1 MTCVPIAEVR
11 ESLYA
16 LSWSY
21 AQDGKL
27 AVDAHSGIVV
37 DANPA
42 AESLTGYTRDELIGL
57 HITKVHPEGER
68 ERVKAEFKRAAGRAQ
83 MHPGLHLLRKDS
95 SRVPV
100 SIWSSDALTADG
112 RTLIIAEFRDI
123 SDQVAKEHEL
133 SAQNWALSAF
143 SIAALALGR
152 ARSASSLLQSI
163 CEAVTQQSV
172 YVLATVGIAEESAEK
187 RILVAAAAGSALGYL
202 DGIHLSWSEDG
213 AGGQGPAGK
222 SIRTNALQIVDDTET
237 SPAFAEWRERAR
249 QFGIRACVSIPLKIE
264 NGWQGALLVYSAHP
278 HAFESAPLEVFER
291 LGEQIVHGIQAIEHK
306 QLLEAERKH
315 LEMARKSLTD
325 ALQASVAA
333 MVTAMEMRDPYTAG
347 HETRVADIAYAI
359 GAEMGWD
366 ESRLEGLRMAAMVH
380 DIGKLSIP
388 TVILSK
394 PGRLTAEEY
403 TLVKKHPETGYA
415 ILREIPFSWPI
426 ADMVRQHHEKLD
438 GSGYPL
444 GLKEDEILPESKVLA
459 VADIVEAMTTTRTYR
474 PPIDLDVVL
483 DRIQSEAG
491 VLLDAEVVRICV
503 ALFRG
508 GRFSMPGMGRS

>member
-27 AVDAHSGIVV
+27 AVDVLSGMVV

-42 AESLTGYTRDELIGL
+42 AESMTGYKRDELIGM
-57 HITKVHPEGER
+57 HITLLHPEAER
-68 ERVKAEFKRAAGRAQ
+68 ERVEADFRKTAGRAQ
-83 MHPGLHLLRKDS
+83 LHPGLHLKRKDS
-95 SRVPV
+95 STVAV

-112 RTLIIAEFRDI
+112 RTLVIAEFRDI
-123 SDQVAKEHEL
+123 TDQVAKEQRL

-152 ARSASSLLQSI
+152 ARSATSLLQSI
-163 CEAVTQQSV
+163 CEAITQQSV
-172 YVLATVGIAEESAEK
+172 YVLAAVGIADESPEK
-187 RILVAAAAGSALGYL
+187 RILMAASAGSALGYL
-202 DGIHLSWSEDG
+202 DGIRLSWSEDA
-213 AGGQGPAGK
+213 AGGQGPAGV
-222 SIRTNALQIVDDTET
+222 SIRTNALQILDDTET
-237 SPAFAEWRERAR
+237 SPAFAQWRERAR
-249 QFGIRACVSIPLKIE
+249 QFGIRSCVSIPLKIE
-264 NGWQGALLVYSAHP
+264 NGWQGALLVYSAYP

-315 LEMARKSLTD
+315 LEIAQKSLTD
-325 ALQASVAA
+325 ALSASVAA

-359 GAEMGWD
+359 GVEMGWD

-388 TVILSK
+388 TEILSK

-444 GLKEDEILPESKVLA
+444 GLREDEILPESKVLA
-459 VADIVEAMTTTRTYR
+459 VADIVEAMASNRPYRTG
-474 PPIDLDVVL
+474 IDLEVVL
-483 DRIQSEAG
+483 DQIEREAG
-491 VLLDAEVVRICV
+491 TLLDAEAVRICV
-503 ALFRG
+503 KLFRG
-508 GRFSMPGMGRS
+508 GRFSMPGMNRR

>member
-1 MTCVPIAEVR
+1 MTCVYVAEVR

-27 AVDAHSGIVV
+27 AVNTETAIVV

-42 AESLTGYTRDELIGL
+42 AEAMSGYTRDELIGM
-57 HITKVHPEGER
+57 HITMLHPEAER
-68 ERVKAEFKRAAGRAQ
+68 ERVEAEFRKAAGHELSHA
-83 MHPGLHLLRKDS
+83 GLHLRRKDGS
-95 SRVPV
+95 AVPV
-100 SIWSSDALTADG
+100 SIWSSEALTADG
-112 RTLIIAEFRDI
+112 RNLVIAEFRDI
-123 SDQVAKEHEL
+123 SDQVAKEQRL

-152 ARSASSLLQSI
+152 ARSATGLLQSI
-163 CEAVTQQSV
+163 CEAITQQSV
-172 YVLATVGIAEESAEK
+172 YVLATVGIAEESPEK
-187 RILVAAAAGSALGYL
+187 GILVAAAAGTAMDYL
-202 DGIHLSWSEDG
+202 DGIQLSWSEDEV
-213 AGGQGPAGK
+213 GGQGPAGAC
-222 SIRTNALQIVDDTET
+222 IRTNTLQIIEDTET
-237 SPAFAEWRERAR
+237 SAGFAQWRERAR
-249 QFGIRACVSIPLKIE
+249 QFGIRSCVSIPLRIE
-264 NGWQGALLVYSAHP
+264 NGWQGALLVYSAHA

-315 LEMARKSLTD
+315 LERTQKNLTD

-359 GAEMGWD
+359 GAEMGWPV
-366 ESRLEGLRMAAMVH
+366 SQLEGLRMAAMVH
-380 DIGKLSIP
+380 DIGKISIP
-388 TVILSK
+388 AEILSK

-415 ILREIPFSWPI
+415 ILRDIPFSWPI
-426 ADMVRQHHEKLD
+426 ADIVRQHHEKIN

-444 GLKEDEILPESKVLA
+444 GLKGNEILPESKVLA
-459 VADIVEAMTTTRTYR
+459 VADIVEAMASNRPYR
-474 PPIDLDVVL
+474 IGIDLDVVL
-483 DRIQSEAG
+483 DQIQEEAG
-491 VLLDAEVVRICV
+491 TLLDTEAVRICV
-503 ALFRG
+503 DLFRG
-508 GRFSMPGMGRS
+508 KGFCIPGMNRH

>member
-27 AVDAHSGIVV
+27 AVDTRTAIVV

-42 AESLTGYTRDELIGL
+42 AEALTGYTRDELIGM
-57 HITKVHPEGER
+57 HITLLHPEAER
-68 ERVKAEFKRAAGRAQ
+68 ERVEADFRKTAGRAQ
-83 MHPGLHLLRKDS
+83 LHPGLHLKRKDS
-95 SRVPV
+95 STVAV

-112 RTLIIAEFRDI
+112 RTLVIAEFRDI
-123 SDQVAKEHEL
+123 TDQVAKEQRL

-152 ARSASSLLQSI
+152 ARSATSLLQSI
-163 CEAVTQQSV
+163 CEAITQQSV
-172 YVLATVGIAEESAEK
+172 YVLAAVWIADESPEK
-187 RILVAAAAGSALGYL
+187 RILMAASAGSALGYL
-202 DGIHLSWSEDG
+202 DGIRLSWSEDA
-213 AGGQGPAGK
+213 AGGQGPAGV
-222 SIRTNALQIVDDTET
+222 SIRTNALQILDDTET
-237 SPAFAEWRERAR
+237 SPAFAQWRERAR
-249 QFGIRACVSIPLKIE
+249 QFGIRSCVSIPLKIE
-264 NGWQGALLVYSAHP
+264 NGWQGALLVYSAYP

-315 LEMARKSLTD
+315 LEIAQKSLTD
-325 ALQASVAA
+325 ALSASVAA

-359 GAEMGWD
+359 GVEMGWD

-388 TVILSK
+388 TEILSK

-415 ILREIPFSWPI
+415 ILRDIPFSWPI

-444 GLKEDEILPESKVLA
+444 GLTGDEILPESKVLA
-459 VADIVEAMTTTRTYR
+459 VADIVEAMASNRPYRTG
-474 PPIDLDVVL
+474 IDLEVVL
-483 DRIQSEAG
+483 DQIEREAG
-491 VLLDAEVVRICV
+491 TLLDAEAVRICV
-503 ALFRG
+503 KLFRG
-508 GRFSMPGMGRS
+508 GRFSMPGMNRR

>member
-1 MTCVPIAEVR
+1 
-11 ESLYA
+11 
-16 LSWSY
+16 
-21 AQDGKL
+21 
-27 AVDAHSGIVV
+27 
-37 DANPA
+37 
-42 AESLTGYTRDELIGL
+42 
-57 HITKVHPEGER
+57 
-68 ERVKAEFKRAAGRAQ
+68 
-83 MHPGLHLLRKDS
+83 
-95 SRVPV
+95 
-100 SIWSSDALTADG
+100 
-112 RTLIIAEFRDI
+112 
-123 SDQVAKEHEL
+123 
-133 SAQNWALSAF
+133 
-143 SIAALALGR
+143 
-152 ARSASSLLQSI
+152 
-163 CEAVTQQSV
+163 
-172 YVLATVGIAEESAEK
+172 
-187 RILVAAAAGSALGYL
+187 
-202 DGIHLSWSEDG
+202 
-213 AGGQGPAGK
+213 
-222 SIRTNALQIVDDTET
+222 
-237 SPAFAEWRERAR
+237 
-249 QFGIRACVSIPLKIE
+249 
-264 NGWQGALLVYSAHP
+264 LLVYSAHP

-388 TVILSK
+388 TEILSK

>member
-27 AVDAHSGIVV
+27 AVDTRTAIVV

-42 AESLTGYTRDELIGL
+42 AEALTGYTRDELIGM
-57 HITKVHPEGER
+57 HITLLHPEAER
-68 ERVKAEFKRAAGRAQ
+68 ERVEADFRKTAGRAQ
-83 MHPGLHLLRKDS
+83 LHPGLHLKRKDS
-95 SRVPV
+95 STVAV

-112 RTLIIAEFRDI
+112 RTLVIAEFRDI
-123 SDQVAKEHEL
+123 TDQVAKEQRL

-152 ARSASSLLQSI
+152 ARSATSLLQSI
-163 CEAVTQQSV
+163 CEAITQQSV
-172 YVLATVGIAEESAEK
+172 YVLAAVGIADESPEK
-187 RILVAAAAGSALGYL
+187 RILMAASAGSALGYL
-202 DGIHLSWSEDG
+202 DGIRLSWSEDA
-213 AGGQGPAGK
+213 AGGQGPAGV
-222 SIRTNALQIVDDTET
+222 SIRTNALQILDDTET
-237 SPAFAEWRERAR
+237 SPAFAQWRERAR
-249 QFGIRACVSIPLKIE
+249 QFGIRSCVSIPLKIE
-264 NGWQGALLVYSAHP
+264 NGWQGALLVYSAYP

-315 LEMARKSLTD
+315 LEIAQKSLTD
-325 ALQASVAA
+325 ALSASVAA

-359 GAEMGWD
+359 GVEMGWD

-388 TVILSK
+388 TEILSK

-444 GLKEDEILPESKVLA
+444 GLREDEILPESKVLA
-459 VADIVEAMTTTRTYR
+459 VADIVEAMASNRPYRTG
-474 PPIDLDVVL
+474 IDLEVVL
-483 DRIQSEAG
+483 DQIEREAG
-491 VLLDAEVVRICV
+491 TLLDAEAVRICV
-503 ALFRG
+503 KLFRG
-508 GRFSMPGMGRS
+508 GRFSMPGMNRR

>member
-27 AVDAHSGIVV
+27 AVDTRTAIVV

-42 AESLTGYTRDELIGL
+42 AEALTGYTRDELIGM
-57 HITKVHPEGER
+57 HITLLHPEAER
-68 ERVKAEFKRAAGRAQ
+68 ERVEADFRKTAGRAQ
-83 MHPGLHLLRKDS
+83 LHPGLHLKRKDS
-95 SRVPV
+95 STVAV

-112 RTLIIAEFRDI
+112 RTLVIAEFRDI
-123 SDQVAKEHEL
+123 TDQVAKEQRL

-152 ARSASSLLQSI
+152 ARSATSLLQSI
-163 CEAVTQQSV
+163 CEAITQQSV
-172 YVLATVGIAEESAEK
+172 YVLAAVGIADESPEK
-187 RILVAAAAGSALGYL
+187 RILMAASAGSALGYL
-202 DGIHLSWSEDG
+202 DGIRLSWSEDA
-213 AGGQGPAGK
+213 AGGQGPAGV
-222 SIRTNALQIVDDTET
+222 SIRTNALQILDDTET
-237 SPAFAEWRERAR
+237 SPAFAQWRERAR
-249 QFGIRACVSIPLKIE
+249 QFGIRSCVSIPLKIE
-264 NGWQGALLVYSAHP
+264 NGWQGALLVYSAYP

-315 LEMARKSLTD
+315 LEIAQKSLTD
-325 ALQASVAA
+325 ALSASVAA

-359 GAEMGWD
+359 GVEMGWD

-388 TVILSK
+388 TEILSK

-444 GLKEDEILPESKVLA
+444 GLREDEILPESKVLA
-459 VADIVEAMTTTRTYR
+459 VADIVEAMASNRPYR
-474 PPIDLDVVL
+474 IGIDLDVVL
-483 DRIQSEAG
+483 DQIQEEAG
-491 VLLDAEVVRICV
+491 TLLDTEAVRICV
-503 ALFRG
+503 DLFRG
-508 GRFSMPGMGRS
+508 KGFCIPGMNRH

>member
-1 MTCVPIAEVR
+1 MTCVPIGEVR

-27 AVDAHSGIVV
+27 AVDVLSGIVV

-42 AESLTGYTRDELIGL
+42 AEALMGYERSELIGM
-57 HITKVHPEGER
+57 HIRMLHPEGER
-68 ERVKAEFKRAAGRAQ
+68 ERVKAEFQKTAGRAQ
-83 MHPGLHLLRKDS
+83 VHPGLHLKRKDGS
-95 SRVPV
+95 LVPV
-100 SIWSSDALTADG
+100 SIWSSDTLTADG
-112 RTLIIAEFRDI
+112 RDLVIGEFRDI
-123 SDQVAKEHEL
+123 SDQLAKEHKL

-152 ARSASSLLQSI
+152 ARSAASLLQSI
-163 CEAVTQQSV
+163 CEAITQQSV
-172 YVLATVGIAEESAEK
+172 YVLAGVGIAEESPEK
-187 RILVAAAAGSALGYL
+187 RILMAAAAGSALGYL
-202 DGIHLSWSEDG
+202 DELRLSWSEDE
-213 AGGQGPAGK
+213 AGGQGPAGV
-222 SIRTNALQIVDDTET
+222 SIRTNALQILDDTET
-237 SPAFAEWRERAR
+237 SPAFVQWRERAR
-249 QFGIRACVSIPLKIE
+249 EFGIRSCVSIPLKIE
-264 NGWQGALLVYSAHP
+264 NGWKGALLVYSAYP
-278 HAFESAPLEVFER
+278 HAFESAPLEVFQR

-306 QLLEAERKH
+306 QLLDAERKH
-315 LEMARKSLTD
+315 LETAQKHLTD

-380 DIGKLSIP
+380 DVGKISIP
-388 TVILSK
+388 TEILSK

-403 TLVKKHPETGYA
+403 TLVKEHPETGYA
-415 ILREIPFSWPI
+415 ILRDIPFSWPI

-444 GLKEDEILPESKVLA
+444 GLKEDEILAESKVLA
-459 VADIVEAMTTTRTYR
+459 VADIVEAMASNRPYR
-474 PPIDLDVVL
+474 AGIDLDVVL
-483 DRIQSEAG
+483 DQIEREAG
-491 VLLDAEVVRICV
+491 TLLDVEAVRICV

-508 GRFSMPGMGRS
+508 KKFSMPGMSRS

>member
-27 AVDAHSGIVV
+27 AVDTRTAIVV

-42 AESLTGYTRDELIGL
+42 AEALTGYTRDELIGM
-57 HITKVHPEGER
+57 HITLLHPEAER
-68 ERVKAEFKRAAGRAQ
+68 ERVEADFRKTAGRAQ
-83 MHPGLHLLRKDS
+83 LHPGLHLKRKDS
-95 SRVPV
+95 STVAV

-112 RTLIIAEFRDI
+112 RTLVIAEFRDI
-123 SDQVAKEHEL
+123 TDQVAKEQRL

-152 ARSASSLLQSI
+152 ARSATSLLQSI
-163 CEAVTQQSV
+163 CEAITQQSV
-172 YVLATVGIAEESAEK
+172 YVLAAVGIADESPEK
-187 RILVAAAAGSALGYL
+187 RILMAASAGSALGYL
-202 DGIHLSWSEDG
+202 DGIRLSWSEDA
-213 AGGQGPAGK
+213 AGGQGPAGV
-222 SIRTNALQIVDDTET
+222 SIRTNALQILDDTET
-237 SPAFAEWRERAR
+237 SPAFAQWRERAR
-249 QFGIRACVSIPLKIE
+249 QFGIRSCVSIPLKIE
-264 NGWQGALLVYSAHP
+264 NGWQGALLVYSAYP

-315 LEMARKSLTD
+315 LEIAQKSLTD
-325 ALQASVAA
+325 ALSASVAA

-359 GAEMGWD
+359 GVEMGWD

-388 TVILSK
+388 TEILSK

-415 ILREIPFSWPI
+415 ILRDIPFSWPI

-444 GLKEDEILPESKVLA
+444 GLREDEILPESKVLA
-459 VADIVEAMTTTRTYR
+459 VADIVEAMASNRPYRTG
-474 PPIDLDVVL
+474 IDLEVVL
-483 DRIQSEAG
+483 DQIEREAG
-491 VLLDAEVVRICV
+491 TLLDAEAVRICV
-503 ALFRG
+503 KLFRG
-508 GRFSMPGMGRS
+508 GRFSMPGMNRR

>member
-27 AVDAHSGIVV
+27 AVDTRTAIVV

-42 AESLTGYTRDELIGL
+42 AEALTGYTRDELIGM
-57 HITKVHPEGER
+57 HITLLHPEAER
-68 ERVKAEFKRAAGRAQ
+68 ERVEADFRKTAGRAQ
-83 MHPGLHLLRKDS
+83 LHPGLHLKRKDS
-95 SRVPV
+95 STVAV

-112 RTLIIAEFRDI
+112 RTLVIAEFRDI
-123 SDQVAKEHEL
+123 TDQVAKEQRL

-152 ARSASSLLQSI
+152 ARSATSLLQSI
-163 CEAVTQQSV
+163 CEAITQQSV
-172 YVLATVGIAEESAEK
+172 YVLAAVGIADESPEK
-187 RILVAAAAGSALGYL
+187 RILMAASAGSALGYL
-202 DGIHLSWSEDG
+202 DGIRLSWSEDA
-213 AGGQGPAGK
+213 AGGQGPAGV
-222 SIRTNALQIVDDTET
+222 SIRTNALQILDDTET
-237 SPAFAEWRERAR
+237 SPAFAQWRERAR
-249 QFGIRACVSIPLKIE
+249 QFGIRSCVSIPLKIE
-264 NGWQGALLVYSAHP
+264 NGWQGALLVYSAYP

-315 LEMARKSLTD
+315 LEIAQKSLTD
-325 ALQASVAA
+325 ALSASVAA

-347 HETRVADIAYAI
+347 QETRVADLAYAI
-359 GAEMGWD
+359 GVEMGWD

-388 TVILSK
+388 TEILSK

-444 GLKEDEILPESKVLA
+444 GLREDEILPESKVLA
-459 VADIVEAMTTTRTYR
+459 VADIVEAMASNRPYRTG
-474 PPIDLDVVL
+474 IDLEVVL
-483 DRIQSEAG
+483 DQIEREAG
-491 VLLDAEVVRICV
+491 TLLDAEAVRICV
-503 ALFRG
+503 KLFRG
-508 GRFSMPGMGRS
+508 GRFSMPGMNRR